1 MHDMKEC
8 IRVKKLLSR
17 YIDKEIGR
25 SDTVLVEGHLDICSF
40 CKKELRE
47 LSRVKELVLEKERK
61 VLPQNYLVCRL
72 RQKIVGEQRMVKQ
85 GLSWLTGLEDFSR
98 KVIPIPVTV
107 IVLSTVFLM
116 LSSRRQ
122 LSESSLEEHLLSGA
136 QTTTETALGLMLA
149 ARD

>member
-1 MHDMKEC
+1 MKEC
-8 IRVKKLLSR
+8 IRVRKLLSR
-17 YIDKEIGR
+17 YIDKEAGR
-25 SDTVLVEGHLDICSF
+25 SDIALIEEHLDICSF

-47 LSRVKELVLEKERK
+47 LSWVKELVLEKERK
-61 VLPQNYLVCRL
+61 VLPQDYLVCRL
-72 RQKIVGEQRMVKQ
+72 RQEIAGERRMMKQ
-85 GLSWLTGLEDFSR
+85 GSWLTGLEYFSR
-98 KVIPIPVTV
+98 KVIPIPVTL